1 MNGYVQSF
9 FWWCAGA
16 DRDILNNCPRSERIK
31 HAGYGSLVL
40 VPAGLAFIAMS
51 YAISTFTQD
60 KSKYLF
66 IGVVWALV
74 VFAFDRFIVSSF
86 RKENTISKDLVSVP
100 FLARLVFAVLIG
112 FVIAHP
118 LVMFIFEESITSKLD
133 QKQRTDIQNINA
145 LYDNQVKP
153 LDDKKAGLDQDI
165 ANLRS
170 QTRAELR
177 EREGDLIKATGPR
190 RYRRRAN
197 VIKGIT
203 QRLIRERDANIE
215 KLNVQKTD
223 IDAKIG
229 EIEKAR
235 NAALQKYTQPRD
247 YLARE
252 NALSDLADE
261 SFTVRWTQRLLIFL
275 FVFIDTLPITF
286 KVTTR
291 KEAYD
296 YLIESVNK
304 RASEESKTE
313 DKIHEEMLKEITTRQ
328 KDRIKEVIEAKYAS
342 PDFTAALD
350 RDIDTILRRS
360 LVVGG
365 WLKGRAEATGGT
377 PASAESVKAGPAD
390 EQAAGSWSGQI
401 KKKLKD
407 KGVDAVISLVCIP
420 LQVLGAFL
428 WFLYSGRNI
437 LQYVSWS
444 SIFEVSV
451 LFMFNLL
458 LGRAAKY
465 VTQ

>member
-1 MNGYVQSF
+1 MSGYVQRF

-31 HAGYGSLVL
+31 HTGYGSLVL

-86 RKENTISKDLVSVP
+86 RKENTISKDLISVP
-100 FLARLVFAVLIG
+100 FLARLIFAVLIG

-118 LVMFIFEESITSKLD
+118 LVMFIFEESIIGKLD
-133 QKQRTDIQNINA
+133 QKQRTDIQNIST

-153 LDDKKAGLDQDI
+153 LDDKKVALDQDI

-170 QTRAELR
+170 QKDVELR
-177 EREGDLIKATGPR
+177 EREGDLIKAIGPR
-190 RYRRRAN
+190 RYRRRASE
-197 VIKGIT
+197 IRRIT
-203 QRLIRERDANIE
+203 QRIISERDANIE
-215 KLNVQKTD
+215 KLNTQKKD
-223 IDAKIG
+223 LDVKIG
-229 EIEKAR
+229 EIEQAR
-235 NAALQKYTQPRD
+235 KAALQKYTQPRD

-304 RASEESKTE
+304 RASDESKTD
-313 DKIHEEMLKEITTRQ
+313 DKIHEQMLKEITERQ

-360 LVVGG
+360 LVSAG
-365 WLKGRAEATGGT
+365 WLKDVAETTGGAA
-377 PASAESVKAGPAD
+377 ASAESVKVGPAD
-390 EQAAGSWSGQI
+390 DQTVGSWVGEI

-407 KGVDAVISLVCIP
+407 KGVDAFISLICIP
-420 LQVLGAFL
+420 LQVLAAFI

-451 LFMFNLL
+451 LFILNII
-458 LGRAAKY
+458 LGRAVKY
-465 VTQ
+465 ATQ